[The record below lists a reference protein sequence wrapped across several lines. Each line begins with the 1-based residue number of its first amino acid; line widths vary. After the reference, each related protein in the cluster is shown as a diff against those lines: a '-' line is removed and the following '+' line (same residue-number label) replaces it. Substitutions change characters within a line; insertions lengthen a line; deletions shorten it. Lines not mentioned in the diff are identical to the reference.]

1 MSLAS
6 RLKPRPLAQHPGKG
20 NTARVYRDEIIKLLL
35 GFRVFPKAHVDAGT
49 QERRLDEARK
59 SRSVLAIVPAVA
71 NFADSERRAVQA
83 EIDTLLVAV
92 FYLGVAVV
100 TPGHDVERLDRLELE
115 PSAPGC

>member
-1 MSLAS
+1 
-6 RLKPRPLAQHPGKG
+6 
-20 NTARVYRDEIIKLLL
+20 
-35 GFRVFPKAHVDAGT
+35 
-49 QERRLDEARK
+49 
-59 SRSVLAIVPAVA
+59 
-71 NFADSERRAVQA
+71 VQA